1 MAHGAEEIQK
11 HIRTYMMVFAT
22 LAVLT
27 VVTVGI
33 SYLHLST
40 GAAIALALT
49 VAIVK
54 GSLVALYFMHL
65 ISEEKAIYWVLGLTG
80 AFFVVLMYLPTGWDT
95 DLVTVNS
102 VWDKVP
108 VEGSQTHSQHGG
120 AAAGGHA
127 EAGHGEAESGGEHH

>member
-1 MAHGAEEIQK
+1 MAHGAEDIQK
-11 HIRTYMMVFAT
+11 HIRTYMMVFAS

-49 VAIVK
+49 VALVK

-65 ISEEKAIYWVLGLTG
+65 VSEEKAIYWLLGLTG
-80 AFFVVLMYLPTGWDT
+80 AFFMVLMYLPTGWDT
-95 DLVTVNS
+95 DLVTVNT

-108 VEGSQTHSQHGG
+108 VEGSATHSQGG
-120 AAAGGHA
+120 HAAGGHA
-127 EAGHGEAESGGEHH
+127 DAAHVEAESGGGEHH